1 MSQFGAAVYT
11 GPLEVKMNQFEIQLR
26 NLEVKFTA
34 ELGQAQ
40 NSSQVKAAIT
50 DELNNH
56 SRLVNEN
63 VK

>member
-1 MSQFGAAVYT
+1 
-11 GPLEVKMNQFEIQLR
+11 MNQFEIQLR

-40 NSSQVKAAIT
+40 NASQVKAAIT